1 MFKRLGFSRRF
12 KNNNNFRYSKR
23 YKRYISFRF
32 VRFSAHFKR
41 FHPQRS
47 KPFVKLSSKYV
58 KLKTNRFPFL
68 FRSRIKRRAY
78 SFYRFSKSY
87 KLSRPYK
94 SRFVYRITK
103 KLRVSFFKFNE
114 HYQPI
119 RFRTTFTP
127 RFTRQKFKFRRKLF
141 KYRKFKSGRR
151 FLKFK
156 FHFKRRPKIFQS
168 YSFLVF
174 KKQYFRRK
182 TLGYF
187 SKRNAKSASRKK
199 LRSLLSA
206 WSPVFVFK
214 RAKKSGAKLRAN
226 RQKFGQ
232 FLTIPSAQK
241 RVVTIKN
248 FLIRARRG
256 LRRAHFAKLTQTYNN
271 FFLQVGNFVSQR
283 IYFTFTAGRVPVLR
297 RNRRKTTQTLVEA
310 STFFSKKL
318 IRLKIKKLQLWV
330 VGPISYFVRKFV
342 KTLKKH
348 RLRITNVSHFLR
360 YSHNG
365 LRSRSLRRV

>member
-1 MFKRLGFSRRF
+1 MLKRLGFSRRF
-12 KNNNNFRYSKR
+12 KNNNTFRYYKR

-32 VRFSAHFKR
+32 VRFSVHFKR

-47 KPFVKLSSKYV
+47 NSFVNLSSKYV

-78 SFYRFSKSY
+78 SFYRFSNSY
-87 KLSRPYK
+87 KLARPYK

-103 KLRVSFFKFNE
+103 KLRVSFFKFNKY
-114 HYQPI
+114 YQPI
-119 RFRTTFTP
+119 YLRTN
-127 RFTRQKFKFRRKLF
+127 FTRQFIKRKFKFRRKFF
-141 KYRKFKSGRR
+141 KYRKFRSGRR

-156 FHFKRRPKIFQS
+156 FQLRSRPKIFQS
-168 YSFLVF
+168 YSFLLL

-182 TLGYF
+182 ISRYF
-187 SKRNAKSASRKK
+187 SKRKAKSASRKK

-214 RAKKSGAKLRAN
+214 RAKKSGAKLRIN
-226 RQKFGQ
+226 RTRFGQ

-248 FLIRARRG
+248 FLLRAKRG
-256 LRRAHFAKLTQTYNN
+256 LRRVHFAKLTQTYNN

-283 IYFTFTAGRVPVLR
+283 IYFTFTAGRVPILR